1 MSIDPRTDIFLARAL
16 EAVEEAAD
24 ARSRVA
30 RAQWLKIAEAYREL
44 AEPAAPEMTL
54 HKQETR

>member
-44 AEPAAPEMTL
+44 AQPDMAL
-54 HKQETR
+54 HTDKPETR